1 MTRED
6 SIFYALF
13 AEALMDGGAVT
24 ITHTRASSLDHRV
37 IRCNVKKAAKDRE
50 ADPEAENR

>member
-1 MTRED
+1 
-6 SIFYALF
+6 
-13 AEALMDGGAVT
+13 MDGGAVT